1 MTRADFIVLL
11 LALLL
16 LPVSYSYF
24 WSSSHVAGSAVQVMK
39 GAKVIEQHSL
49 ARDKQIR
56 VPGLLGNSVLEIQNG
71 RIRFIDSPCTGKYC
85 IHTGWIKQ
93 VGDFAACL
101 PNQIS
106 VHIIGKASRFDAIN
120 F

>member
-1 MTRADFIVLL
+1 MTRADYIVVT

-16 LPVSYSYF
+16 LPLSYVHF
-24 WSSSHVAGSAVQVMK
+24 WHSSHVAGNAVQIMK
-39 GAKVIEQHSL
+39 GATVIEQHSL
-49 ARDKQIR
+49 ATNKRLS
-56 VPGLLGNSVLEIQNG
+56 VPGLLGNSILEIHDG
-71 RIRFIDSPCTGKYC
+71 RIRFIDSPCTGKVC
-85 IHTGWIKQ
+85 IHTGWVKQ

-106 VHIIGKASRFDAIN
+106 VHIIGNASRFDAIN